1 MPKEIGRVGQR
12 RYSGIFYEEF
22 LPELTGL
29 RGIETYKEM
38 SGNDELVTAMLYA
51 IKMLLRQTAFQV
63 DPASGSARDRQAAE
77 FVESCLGDM
86 QTTWQDTLAEILSF
100 ITYGWSYHEIVYKR
114 RRGRSRDP
122 RYSSKYNDGLI
133 GWRKLPVRAQDS
145 LVRWEYDRF
154 DELKGM
160 VQKTAPD
167 YKEVLIP
174 IEKALHFR
182 TCSNKEN
189 PEGQSVLR
197 GAYRSWYFKKHIQE
211 IEGIGIERDL
221 AGLPVLYVNADAGI
235 WDDTEEGKQKL
246 ARCEAIVSSIRRDAR
261 EGLVLPEGYRLELLS
276 SGGKRNFSTSEVIE
290 RWDKRIAMTTLADFI
305 LLGQQGVGSFAL
317 SSDKTKLFATAMGT
331 YLDIICDVFN
341 TQAIPRLMELNRE
354 HFAGITGC
362 PTLSHGDIEDRNL
375 TSLGD
380 FLHKTVSCGALS
392 PDPALEEYIRRTA
405 GLPDLQEEYP
415 MQPPPG
421 PGASLSPVR
430 DPPGDMLDDPP
441 DGESLDPD
449 DEEGEQV

>member
-12 RYSGIFYEEF
+12 RYSGVFYEEF

-51 IKMLLRQTAFQV
+51 INMLLRQTAFHV
-63 DPASGSARDRQAAE
+63 EAASARPCDRQAAE
-77 FVESCLGDM
+77 FVESCLYDM
-86 QTTWQDTLAEILSF
+86 QYTWQDTLSEILSF
-100 ITYGWSYHEIVYKR
+100 IPYGWSYHEIVYKR
-114 RRGRSRDP
+114 RRGRSKDP
-122 RYSSKYNDGLI
+122 RYNSKYDDGLI

-145 LVRWEYDRF
+145 LVRWEYDQF

-160 VQKTAPD
+160 VQRTLPD
-167 YKEVLIP
+167 FNEVLIP
-174 IEKALHFR
+174 VEKALHFR

-189 PEGQSVLR
+189 PEGRSVLR
-197 GAYRSWYFKKHIQE
+197 GAYRAWYFKKRIQE

-221 AGLPVLYVNADAGI
+221 AGLPVMYVDDSAGI
-235 WDDTEEGKQKL
+235 WEDTEEAKQKL

-276 SGGKRNFSTSEVIE
+276 AGCKRNFSTTEVIE

-331 YLDIICDVFN
+331 YLGIICDVFN

-354 HFAGITGC
+354 RFSGMTGYPLLC
-362 PTLSHGDIEDRNL
+362 HGDIEDRNL
-375 TSLGD
+375 AALGD
-380 FLHKTVSCGALS
+380 FLQKTVSCGVIS
-392 PDPALEEYIRRTA
+392 PDPALEEYIRQEA
-405 GLPDLQEEYP
+405 GLPQMREDYP
-415 MQPPPG
+415 MNSGPGTAPPPG
-421 PGASLSPVR
+421 R
-430 DPPGDMLDDPP
+430 DPPAELLDGPP
-441 DGESLDPD
+441 
-449 DEEGEQV
+449 EGEDPEGDPV